1 MSEGLRIIKR
11 REGYYIVELEGED
24 HTMGN
29 LLSSTL
35 QGINGVK
42 LAYYEL
48 VHPLERRVRVH
59 VMVESGVDIKSV
71 LTDAL
76 NRIKELNDEFRRQF
90 VSKAKEAGAEGLE

>member
-90 VSKAKEAGAEGLE
+90 VSKAKEAGVEGLE

>member
-11 REGYYIVELEGED
+11 REGYYVVELEGED

-35 QGINGVK
+35 QGVNGVK

-48 VHPLERRVRVH
+48 VHPLQRKIRLH
-59 VMVESGVDIKSV
+59 VMVDSGVDIKSV
-71 LTDAL
+71 LVEAL

-90 VSKAKEAGAEGLE
+90 VSKAREAGVEGLE